1 MTNLTHDDYLLL
13 AFITAHPDDDKAR
26 AYQIGYASGLKAKSE
41 ELSPLIEKLIQ
52 DFNPKAREETIKS
65 VVKSQLS

>member
-26 AYQIGYASGLKAKSE
+26 AYQIGYASGLKAKAE
-41 ELSPLIEKLIQ
+41 EMSKSVEKL
-52 DFNPKAREETIKS
+52 FPATILDKK
-65 VVKSQLS
+65 VEQVKR